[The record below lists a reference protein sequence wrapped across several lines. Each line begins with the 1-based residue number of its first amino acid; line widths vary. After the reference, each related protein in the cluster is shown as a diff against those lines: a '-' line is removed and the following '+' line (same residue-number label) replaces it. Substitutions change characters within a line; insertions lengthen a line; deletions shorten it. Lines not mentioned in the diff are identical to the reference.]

1 VTDRAGIF
9 EEANEGTLFLD
20 EIGELTML
28 QQVKLLRVLQE
39 RSIRRVGENR
49 ERPVDIRILSATN
62 RDIAKKVEGSSFRED
77 FYYRINAE
85 QIHLPSLRQR
95 PDDIIPLITYFLCGR
110 NGSGKRF
117 VLIEEAALKC
127 LQGYRWPGN
136 VRELFTILE
145 RARDMGN
152 GGPIGLGMLPERL
165 ISGKARR
172 SAAEAEAGS
181 LGIWEERIRKAL
193 SHCNGNKSAAARW
206 LGISR
211 GTLYKELRRVGLGDI
226 IRERPFPR
234 S

>member
-9 EEANEGTLFLD
+9 EEADGGTLFLD
-20 EIGELTML
+20 EIGELTTL

-39 RSIRRVGENR
+39 KTIRRIGENI
-49 ERPVDIRILSATN
+49 ERPVDIRIISATN
-62 RDIAKKVEGSSFRED
+62 RDIAKRVDGASFRED

-85 QIHLPSLRQR
+85 QIHLPPLRQR
-95 PDDIIPLITYFLCGR
+95 PEDIVPLITYFLCGR
-110 NGSGKRF
+110 SGSGKRF

-165 ISGKARR
+165 VNGRARR
-172 SAAEAEAGS
+172 LSAAAGS
-181 LGIWEERIRKAL
+181 TSSGSWEGRIRKAL
-193 SHCNGNKSAAARW
+193 SLCNGNKSATARW

-211 GTLYKELRRVGLGDI
+211 GTLYKELRRVGLSDT
-226 IRERPFPR
+226 IRERPFPQ